1 MEKVVCNNRKAYHEY
16 EILETYEAGIQLLGT
31 EVKSLR
37 MNQVSLNS
45 SFAQIKNHEAF
56 LLNADIAQY
65 SFGNIMNHEP
75 TRTRKL
81 LLHKTEIVRLL
92 SKTKEKGLTIVPL
105 KLYFKSGRAKVEL
118 GLAKGKKTH
127 DKRETIKKKIVD
139 REIGRVMKQYR

>member
-1 MEKVVCNNRKAYHEY
+1 MEKVICNNRKAYYEY

-37 MNQVSLNS
+37 IHHGSLDH
-45 SFAQIKNHEAF
+45 SFAQILKQEAF
-56 LLNADIAQY
+56 LMNSNIEQY
-65 SFGNIMNHEP
+65 SFGNRMNHEP

-105 KLYFKSGRAKVEL
+105 KLYFKSGKVKVEL
-118 GLAKGKKTH
+118 GLAKGKKIH
-127 DKRETIKKKIVD
+127 DKRETIKKKINE
-139 REIGRVMKQYR
+139 REAGRVMKQYR